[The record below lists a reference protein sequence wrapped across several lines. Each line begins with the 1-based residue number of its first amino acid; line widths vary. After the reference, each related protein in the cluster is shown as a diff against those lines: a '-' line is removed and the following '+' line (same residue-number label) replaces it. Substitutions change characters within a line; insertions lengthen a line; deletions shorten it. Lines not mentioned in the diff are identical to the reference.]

1 MGVKIWHGSGPPQ
14 RFDTACARSGGSCY
28 GGLTAIDARRS
39 LPPDLKRVLR
49 LAMDQSG
56 ASSWKR
62 LDPWGFHPRI
72 DIARESVSFGIEHM
86 DVLGVN
92 LETDGL
98 AATYSVKSA

>member
-1 MGVKIWHGSGPPQ
+1 MLRWADRHRRKAVFAAGFEARPSAGDGS
-14 RFDTACARSGGSCY
+14 A
-28 GGLTAIDARRS
+28 
-39 LPPDLKRVLR
+39 
-49 LAMDQSG
+49 G